1 MDVASLLARRRVT
14 RSFDGSPVDPAWLQR
29 ACETALLAPTAGH
42 SAGVSLSVIGRE
54 RVGEYLEV
62 ATDPSWR
69 ARSSR
74 YAGWARAGALVLV
87 SSRVSAYLER
97 YAEPDKADAGLSVR
111 DAWPV
116 PYWHGDAAMA
126 TMALLL
132 LIEEAGLAAGL
143 WGAFRNVEAVRHWAG
158 LADDEL
164 FATIFV
170 GRPDGRD
177 RPSASLARPVPP
189 RAQRVRRLD

>member
-1 MDVASLLARRRVT
+1 MT
-14 RSFDGSPVDPAWLQR
+14 RSFDGSPVDPAWLR
-29 ACETALLAPTAGH
+29 GACETALLAPTAGH
-42 SAGVSLSVIGRE
+42 SAGVTLSVVGHE
-54 RVGEYLEV
+54 RVDEYLAV
-62 ATDPSWR
+62 ATDPTWR

-74 YAGWARAGALVLV
+74 YPGWSRAGALVLV

-97 YAEPDKADAGLSVR
+97 YAEPDKADAGLSER

-164 FATIFV
+164 FATVFV
-170 GRPDGRD
+170 GRPDGHD
-177 RPSASLARPVPP
+177 RPSASLDRPVPT
-189 RAQRVRRLD
+189 RAERVRRIG

>member
-1 MDVASLLARRRVT
+1 MDVASLLARRRMT
-14 RSFDGSPVDPAWLQR
+14 RSFDGSPVDLPWLVGT
-29 ACETALLAPTAGH
+29 CETALLAPTAGH
-42 SAGVSLSVIGRE
+42 SAGVTLSVVGRD

-69 ARSSR
+69 ARSTR
-74 YAGWARAGALVLV
+74 YAGWARAGGLVLV

-97 YAEPDKADAGLSVR
+97 YGEPDKAASGLAER

-132 LIEEAGLAAGL
+132 LVEEAGLAAGL
-143 WGAFRNVEAVRHWAG
+143 WGAFRNVEAVRDWAG
-158 LADDEL
+158 LVEDEL
-164 FATIFV
+164 FATVFV

-177 RPSASLARPVPP
+177 RPSASLARPVPT
-189 RAQRVRRLD
+189 RAQRVRRLG